1 MTFNQNLKLEIGNSR
16 SGLHHAYLLEGIAES
31 ILKELHEFL
40 EEGLSFH
47 IKGNPDFWHGA
58 FDTFGIDDGRAL
70 KEMQSR
76 RPVGERKIFIVQ
88 ANFFTREA
96 QNALLKVFEEPTPN
110 THFFIITQN
119 TASLLPT
126 LRSRLAVIS
135 NISRS
140 DLYKYKGQTFIFA
153 EGFLTAT
160 GAARIEMLK
169 KMIEAKDKN
178 TAISFLNSLEE
189 ALYNNDGR
197 ATSVKTLYGNDGF
210 YGRRTSV
217 KGVFVFEEIWKAR
230 SYLNDRAPSVKM
242 ILEHIALTVPSK
254 II

>member
-110 THFFIITQN
+110 THFLSSHRTQHRF
-119 TASLLPT
+119 SQPFVRVLPSYQYQG
-126 LRSRLAVIS
+126 L
-135 NISRS
+135 
-140 DLYKYKGQTFIFA
+140 TFINIKVRPLYLRR
-153 EGFLTAT
+153 GF
-160 GAARIEMLK
+160 
-169 KMIEAKDKN
+169 
-178 TAISFLNSLEE
+178 
-189 ALYNNDGR
+189 
-197 ATSVKTLYGNDGF
+197 
-210 YGRRTSV
+210 
-217 KGVFVFEEIWKAR
+217 
-230 SYLNDRAPSVKM
+230 
-242 ILEHIALTVPSK
+242 
-254 II
+254 